1 MQLDLGL
8 AAPAARIVVLGSGS
22 GGNVL
27 VVECGSRRLMV
38 DAGFSC
44 REIESRL
51 KQCQVDLDSFDGLVL
66 THEHSDHTRGAA
78 RFAKRHDL
86 EVYATA
92 GTLGELDLEA
102 KGIPT
107 RVIRSGEALEIGSFE
122 VEPFDIPHDAREP
135 VGFVVE
141 DSAGHR
147 VGLAADLGT
156 WSQLVWGRLTD
167 LDALVLETNHD
178 LEMLRSGPYPWP
190 LKQRVAGRHGHLS
203 NDEAARGLPDL
214 ISGRLKWVV
223 LYHLSRTNNL
233 PALALEAVGEAV
245 SRCGAAAQICVADQA
260 RPTPWLDLQ
269 DLTST
274 ESPMG
279 AELESVGEN
288 RM

>member
-1 MQLDLGL
+1 MG
-8 AAPAARIVVLGSGS
+8 VL
-22 GGNVL
+22 
-27 VVECGSRRLMV
+27 
-38 DAGFSC
+38 
-44 REIESRL
+44 EI
-51 KQCQVDLDSFDGLVL
+51 G
-66 THEHSDHTRGAA
+66 TTGA

-86 EVYATA
+86 AVYATA
-92 GTLGELDLEA
+92 GTLAEIALEA
-102 KGIPT
+102 KGVST
-107 RVIRSGEALEIGSFE
+107 CVIRSGEALEVGEFV

-141 DSAGHR
+141 DGAGHR

-203 NDEAARGLPDL
+203 NAEAARGLPDL
-214 ISGRLKWVV
+214 LGDRLKWVV

-245 SRCGAAAQICVADQA
+245 NRSGAAAQICVSGQGQ
-260 RPTPWLDLQ
+260 PTPWLDLKNATVP
-269 DLTST
+269 D
-274 ESPMG
+274 SPLS
-279 AELESVGEN
+279 AEPDRAGDDPIQGL
-288 RM
+288 